1 MKLVEGVIIE
11 EIGDEYVAV
20 ATEKASEI
28 FNGMIKLNNTAYYMM
43 NLLFNDINYD
53 DLIDQVKEHYEI
65 DQELSKKA
73 VDSFLNTLRE
83 TGLLNE

>member
-11 EIGDEYVAV
+11 ELGDEYVAV

-53 DLIDQVKEHYEI
+53 DLIDQVKDYYEI

>member
-11 EIGDEYVAV
+11 ELGDEYVAV

-53 DLIDQVKEHYEI
+53 DLIDQVKGHYEI

>member
-11 EIGDEYVAV
+11 ELGDEYVAV

-53 DLIDQVKEHYEI
+53 DLIEQLKEYYEI

-73 VDSFLNTLRE
+73 VDSFLSTLRE

>member
-11 EIGDEYVAV
+11 ELGDEYVAV

-53 DLIDQVKEHYEI
+53 DLIDQVKEYYEI

-73 VDSFLNTLRE
+73 VDSFLSTLRE

>member
-11 EIGDEYVAV
+11 ELGDEYVAV

-53 DLIDQVKEHYEI
+53 DLIEQVKEYYEI

-83 TGLLNE
+83 TGLLN

>member
-11 EIGDEYVAV
+11 ELGDEYVAV

-53 DLIDQVKEHYEI
+53 DLIEQVKEYYEI

>member
-11 EIGDEYVAV
+11 ELGDEYVAV

-53 DLIDQVKEHYEI
+53 DLIDQVKEYYEI

>member
-11 EIGDEYVAV
+11 ELGDEYVAV

-43 NLLFNDINYD
+43 NLLFNNINYD

>member
-11 EIGDEYVAV
+11 ELGDEYVAV
-20 ATEKASEI
+20 ATEKASEV

>member
-11 EIGDEYVAV
+11 ELGDEYVAV

>member
-11 EIGDEYVAV
+11 ELGDEYVAV

-43 NLLFNDINYD
+43 NLLFNAINYD
-53 DLIDQVKEHYEI
+53 DLIDQVKEYYEI

>member
-11 EIGDEYVAV
+11 ELGDEYVAV

-53 DLIDQVKEHYEI
+53 DLIEQVKEYYEI

-73 VDSFLNTLRE
+73 VDSFLSTLRE